1 MTNEENLTVK
11 ELFADDVQGFYD
23 TNTGTMFTVKAE
35 DLQNIDFITEVLENK
50 PSLAVIFGSGDVN
63 TLDEVSSFV
72 GGPALLD
79 YIDSKQTSH
88 VR

>member
-1 MTNEENLTVK
+1 MDNENLTVK

-23 TNTGTMFTVKAE
+23 TNTGTMFEVKSE
-35 DLQNIDFITEVLENK
+35 DLQNIDYIAKVLDEK

-63 TLDEVSSFV
+63 TLNDVSSFV
-72 GGPALLD
+72 GGEAVLD